1 MADNVVLS
9 YPLMARQR
17 EDKIAAN
24 LVAYAEDVNAE
35 LDHIVDV
42 YNQLIMQLN
51 GEWSEDT
58 GRIYELMNE
67 AITKANAAS
76 AAVAECVKKSG
87 DTLTGHLNTSLTP
100 VSDYNLVNKLYVDD
114 KVEEDVGLVEARV
127 TQLENFRDNLT
138 AEQVKLDN
146 TNFSATNVHDGFSEL
161 FISVSSGK
169 ATVAAA
175 ITGKGIETA
184 ADASF
189 KTMADN
195 INAILTFSEGTSGGT
210 ATNADILYGKT
221 AFARGQLLVGSLDL
235 SGYVDA
241 SDATATPYD
250 ILTGKT
256 AYIGTGKIT
265 GLLSIS
271 GSGKPSYDAG
281 AVEKIY
287 GTATNYLRDEVKYG
301 SSKQNVKAV
310 LIGVD
315 SLTKEPVA
323 RIEIFTE
330 EVEGETL
337 WKLRTYVITYV
348 NNKIV
353 YANETVVD
361 DFGEVTGLND
371 AGISIYSGFQ
381 AACLSDF
388 ADDDALYLYFIVNV
402 DTQES
407 GSSTIVQSKIVGV
420 KLAKLDLEFA
430 DDGATYYYYDLA
442 TPNEVFESEPF
453 RVLGKYGSNQE
464 YKALTYTVMG
474 VSNTGTKI
482 FAYDDYQRG
491 ALASIETN
499 STGTKSII
507 ITGTKTGV
515 YQRDTNRGA
524 YNFKYVR
531 FLAGDNI
538 IQVQRSITAN
548 ISGTPDARSFVLN
561 NSKTQVGNDQ
571 LTGYITNSAGTYAI
585 GGTSTGSYGMYEI
598 TTNEQEKTMIRGNL
612 VAWLSILPSADTRS
626 IMLFGDNILLYNAIE
641 DNDTPFV
648 HMYAYKVNWGNATEP
663 LTLLKDYTEQAFE
676 MTNMSSLSQDG
687 SFLNLAY
694 PSSGIDY
701 QFRAI
706 PNYSELIALKYDGE
720 IFYKTGYDGSLSV
733 GGDS

>member
-9 YPLMARQR
+9 YPSMARQR

-330 EVEGETL
+330 KGSGEIL

-348 NNKIV
+348 DNKIV

-361 DFGEVTGLND
+361 NFGVVTGLN
-371 AGISIYSGFQ
+371 GNTNYSTAHF

-388 ADDDALYLYFIVNV
+388 SNDDELYLYMIVNENV
-402 DTQES
+402 SS
-407 GSSTIVQSKIVGV
+407 GSSSTIQSKFVGV
-420 KLAKLDLEFA
+420 KLAKLDSEFA

-442 TPNEVFESEPF
+442 TPNEVFESEHF
-453 RVLGKYGSNQE
+453 RVLGEYGLHDENRE
-464 YKALTYTVMG
+464 LYNAVMG
-474 VSNTGTKI
+474 VSNLGNKL
-482 FAYDDYQRG
+482 FALDEYGRG
-491 ALASIETN
+491 ALASIEIGAG
-499 STGTKSII
+499 GTKSII
-507 ITGTKTGV
+507 VTYKKTGSYYKQDNTSGV
-515 YQRDTNRGA
+515 
-524 YNFKYVR
+524 YNFNYVR

-538 IQVQRSITAN
+538 IQVQRAINKGN
-548 ISGTPDARSFVLN
+548 IYSFILN
-561 NSKTQVGNDQ
+561 SSKTQVGGEQ
-571 LTGYITNSAGTYAI
+571 LAGYLTNSAGTYAI
-585 GGTSTGSYGMYEI
+585 SDNSMYEI
-598 TTNEQEKTMIRGNL
+598 TTNEQEKTITLGTQ
-612 VAWLSILPSADTRS
+612 VATLGILPVGNKN
-626 IMLFGDNILLYNAIE
+626 IMLFGDNILLCNVIADAE
-641 DNDTPFV
+641 EPFI
-648 HMYAYKVNWGNATEP
+648 HMYAYRVNWGNATEP
-663 LTLLKDYTEQAFE
+663 LTLLKDYTEQAFQ
-676 MTNMSSLSQDG
+676 MTYNNNSLSQDG
-687 SFLNLAY
+687 SFLNIGY

-701 QFRAI
+701 QFRAM

>member
-9 YPLMARQR
+9 YPSMARQR

-42 YNQLIMQLN
+42 YNQLVMQLN

-67 AITKANAAS
+67 AITKANAAI
-76 AAVAECVKKSG
+76 AAVADCVKKSG

-235 SGYVDA
+235 AGYVDA

-361 DFGEVTGLND
+361 DFGVVTGLN
-371 AGISIYSGFQ
+371 GNTNYSSAHF

-388 ADDDALYLYFIVNV
+388 SNDNELYLYMLVNENV
-402 DTQES
+402 AS
-407 GSSTIVQSKIVGV
+407 GSSSTTQSKFVGV

-442 TPNEVFESEPF
+442 TPNEVIESEHF
-453 RVLGKYGSNQE
+453 RVLGESGLHDATRELYN
-464 YKALTYTVMG
+464 AVMG
-474 VSNTGTKI
+474 VSNLGNKL
-482 FAYDDYQRG
+482 FAYDEYGCG
-491 ALASIETN
+491 ALASIEIGAG
-499 STGTKSII
+499 GTKSII
-507 ITGTKTGV
+507 VTHKKTGSYYKQDNTSGV
-515 YQRDTNRGA
+515 
-524 YNFKYVR
+524 YNFNYVR

-538 IQVQRSITAN
+538 IQVQRAIN
-548 ISGTPDARSFVLN
+548 KRDIHNFILN
-561 NSKTQVGNDQ
+561 SSKTQVGGEQ
-571 LTGYITNSAGTYAI
+571 LAGYLTNSAGTYAI
-585 GGTSTGSYGMYEI
+585 SDSSMYEI
-598 TTNEQEKTMIRGNL
+598 TTNEQEKTITLGAQ
-612 VAWLSILPSADTRS
+612 VATLGILPVGSRN
-626 IMLFGDNILLYNAIE
+626 IMLFGDNILLCNVITDGDE
-641 DNDTPFV
+641 PFI
-648 HMYAYKVNWGNATEP
+648 HMYAYRVNWGNATEP
-663 LTLLKDYTEQAFE
+663 LTLLKDYTEQAFQ
-676 MTNMSSLSQDG
+676 MTYNNNSLSQDG

-701 QFRAI
+701 QFRAM

>member
-42 YNQLIMQLN
+42 YNQLVMQLN

-114 KVEEDVGLVEARV
+114 KVEEDVGLVESRV

-146 TNFSATNVHDGFSEL
+146 TNFSATNVHAGFSEL

-301 SSKQNVKAV
+301 SSKYNVKAV

-330 EVEGETL
+330 EGEGEGEIL

-348 NNKIV
+348 DNKIV

-361 DFGEVTGLND
+361 NFGVVTGLN
-371 AGISIYSGFQ
+371 GNTNYYIVHF

-388 ADDDALYLYFIVNV
+388 SNDDELYLYMIVNEDV
-402 DTQES
+402 PS
-407 GSSTIVQSKIVGV
+407 GSSSSIQSKFVGV
-420 KLAKLDLEFA
+420 KLAKLDSEFA

-442 TPNEVFESEPF
+442 TPNEVFESEHF
-453 RVLGKYGSNQE
+453 RVPRTHGPYDEGDELYN
-464 YKALTYTVMG
+464 AVMG
-474 VSNTGTKI
+474 VSNLGNKL
-482 FAYDDYQRG
+482 FAYDEFGCG

-499 STGTKSII
+499 ATGTKSII
-507 ITGTKTGV
+507 VTYKKIGSYYKQDNTTGGV
-515 YQRDTNRGA
+515 Y
-524 YNFKYVR
+524 NFNYVR

-538 IQVQRSITAN
+538 IQVQRSIN
-548 ISGTPDARSFVLN
+548 KGDMRSFIVN
-561 NSKTQVGNDQ
+561 SSKTQVGGDQ
-571 LTGYITNSAGTYAI
+571 LYGYLTNSAGTYAI
-585 GGTSTGSYGMYEI
+585 SDSEMYEI
-598 TTNEQEKTMIRGNL
+598 TTNEQEKTITLGAK
-612 VAWLSILPSADTRS
+612 VATLGLLPVGDKN
-626 IMLFGDNILLYNAIE
+626 IMLFGDNVLLCNVITNAE
-641 DNDTPFV
+641 EPFI
-648 HMYAYKVNWGNATEP
+648 HMYAYRVNWGNATEP
-663 LTLLKDYTEQAFE
+663 LTLLKDYTEQAVQ
-676 MTNMSSLSQDG
+676 MQYYNNSLSQDG
-687 SFLNLAY
+687 SFLNFAY
-694 PSSGIDY
+694 PTSGIDY
-701 QFRAI
+701 QFRAM

>member
-9 YPLMARQR
+9 YPSMARQR

-42 YNQLIMQLN
+42 YNQLVMQLN

-330 EVEGETL
+330 KGSGEIL

-348 NNKIV
+348 DNKIV

-361 DFGEVTGLND
+361 DFGVVTGLNGNNYYNF
-371 AGISIYSGFQ
+371 AHF

-388 ADDDALYLYFIVNV
+388 SNDDELYLYMIVNENV
-402 DTQES
+402 SS
-407 GSSTIVQSKIVGV
+407 GSSSTTQSKFVGV
-420 KLAKLDLEFA
+420 KLAKLDSEFA

-442 TPNEVFESEPF
+442 TPNEVFESEHF
-453 RVLGKYGSNQE
+453 RVLGEYGLHDAVRELHN
-464 YKALTYTVMG
+464 AVMG
-474 VSNTGTKI
+474 VSNLGNKL
-482 FAYDDYQRG
+482 FALDEYGRG
-491 ALASIETN
+491 ALASIEVGAG
-499 STGTKSII
+499 GTKSII
-507 ITGTKTGV
+507 VTYKKTGSYYIEDNTSGV
-515 YQRDTNRGA
+515 
-524 YNFKYVR
+524 YNFNYVR

-538 IQVQRSITAN
+538 IQVQRAINKGN
-548 ISGTPDARSFVLN
+548 IYNFILN
-561 NSKTQVGNDQ
+561 SSKTQVGGEQ
-571 LTGYITNSAGTYAI
+571 LAGYLTNSAGTYAI
-585 GGTSTGSYGMYEI
+585 SDSSMYEI
-598 TTNEQEKTMIRGNL
+598 TTNEQEKTITLGAQ
-612 VAWLSILPSADTRS
+612 VATLGILPVGSRN
-626 IMLFGDNILLYNAIE
+626 IMLFGDNILLCNVITDGDE
-641 DNDTPFV
+641 PFI
-648 HMYAYKVNWGNATEP
+648 HMYAYRVNWGNATEP
-663 LTLLKDYTEQAFE
+663 LTLLKDYTEQAFQ
-676 MTNMSSLSQDG
+676 MTYNNNSLSQDG
-687 SFLNLAY
+687 SFLNIGY

-701 QFRAI
+701 QFRAM

>member
-9 YPLMARQR
+9 YPSMARQR

-42 YNQLIMQLN
+42 YNQLVMQLN

-361 DFGEVTGLND
+361 DFGEVTGLN
-371 AGISIYSGFQ
+371 GNTNYFSTHF

-388 ADDDALYLYFIVNV
+388 SNDDELYLYMIVNENV
-402 DTQES
+402 PS
-407 GSSTIVQSKIVGV
+407 GSSSRIQSKFVGV

-442 TPNEVFESEPF
+442 TPNEVFESEHF
-453 RVLGKYGSNQE
+453 RVPGEYGLHDEDKELYN
-464 YKALTYTVMG
+464 AVMG
-474 VSNTGTKI
+474 VSNLGNKL
-482 FAYDDYQRG
+482 FALDEYGRG
-491 ALASIETN
+491 ALASIEIGAG
-499 STGTKSII
+499 GTKSII
-507 ITGTKTGV
+507 VTHKKTGSYYKQDNTSGV
-515 YQRDTNRGA
+515 
-524 YNFKYVR
+524 YNFNYVR

-538 IQVQRSITAN
+538 IQVQRSIN
-548 ISGTPDARSFVLN
+548 KGDIHSFILN
-561 NSKTQVGNDQ
+561 SSKTQVGGEQ
-571 LTGYITNSAGTYAI
+571 LAGYLTNSAGTYAI
-585 GGTSTGSYGMYEI
+585 SDSSMYEI
-598 TTNEQEKTMIRGNL
+598 TTNEQEKTITLGTQ
-612 VAWLSILPSADTRS
+612 VATLGILPVGNRN
-626 IMLFGDNILLYNAIE
+626 IMLFGDNILLCNVIADADE
-641 DNDTPFV
+641 PFI
-648 HMYAYKVNWGNATEP
+648 HMYAYRVNWGNATEP
-663 LTLLKDYTEQAFE
+663 LTLLKDYTEQAFQ
-676 MTNMSSLSQDG
+676 MTYNNNSLSQDG
-687 SFLNLAY
+687 SFLNIGY

-701 QFRAI
+701 QFRAM

>member
-9 YPLMARQR
+9 YPSMARQR

-42 YNQLIMQLN
+42 YNQLVMQLN

-330 EVEGETL
+330 KGSGEIL

-348 NNKIV
+348 DNKIV

-361 DFGEVTGLND
+361 DFGVVTGLNGNNNYNF
-371 AGISIYSGFQ
+371 AHF

-388 ADDDALYLYFIVNV
+388 SNDDELYLYMIVNENV
-402 DTQES
+402 SS
-407 GSSTIVQSKIVGV
+407 GSSSTTQSKFVGV
-420 KLAKLDLEFA
+420 KLAKLDSEFA

-442 TPNEVFESEPF
+442 TPNEVFESEHF
-453 RVLGKYGSNQE
+453 RVLGEYGLHDAVRELHN
-464 YKALTYTVMG
+464 AVMG
-474 VSNTGTKI
+474 VSNLGNKL
-482 FAYDDYQRG
+482 FALDEYGRG
-491 ALASIETN
+491 ALASIEVGAG
-499 STGTKSII
+499 GTKSII
-507 ITGTKTGV
+507 VTYKKTGSYYIEDNTSGV
-515 YQRDTNRGA
+515 
-524 YNFKYVR
+524 YNFNYVR

-538 IQVQRSITAN
+538 IQVQRAINKGN
-548 ISGTPDARSFVLN
+548 IYNFILN
-561 NSKTQVGNDQ
+561 SSKTQVGGEQ
-571 LTGYITNSAGTYAI
+571 LAGYLTNSAGTYAI
-585 GGTSTGSYGMYEI
+585 SDSSMYEI
-598 TTNEQEKTMIRGNL
+598 TTNEQEKTITLGAQ
-612 VAWLSILPSADTRS
+612 VATLGILPVGSRN
-626 IMLFGDNILLYNAIE
+626 IMLFGDNILLCNVITDGDE
-641 DNDTPFV
+641 PFI
-648 HMYAYKVNWGNATEP
+648 HMYAYRVNWGNATEP
-663 LTLLKDYTEQAFE
+663 LTLLKDYTEQAFQ
-676 MTNMSSLSQDG
+676 MTYNNNSLSQDG
-687 SFLNLAY
+687 SFLNIGY

-701 QFRAI
+701 QFRAM

>member
-9 YPLMARQR
+9 YPSMARQR

-42 YNQLIMQLN
+42 YNQLVMQLN

-330 EVEGETL
+330 EAEGETL

-348 NNKIV
+348 DNKIV

-361 DFGEVTGLND
+361 DFGVVTGLNGNNNYNS
-371 AGISIYSGFQ
+371 ANF

-388 ADDDALYLYFIVNV
+388 SNDDELYLYMIVNENV
-402 DTQES
+402 SS
-407 GSSTIVQSKIVGV
+407 GSSSRIQSKFVGV

-442 TPNEVFESEPF
+442 TPNEVFESEHF
-453 RVLGKYGSNQE
+453 RVPGEHGLHDENKELYN
-464 YKALTYTVMG
+464 AVMG
-474 VSNTGTKI
+474 VSNLGNKL
-482 FAYDDYQRG
+482 FALDEYGRG
-491 ALASIETN
+491 ALASIEIGA
-499 STGTKSII
+499 TGTKSII
-507 ITGTKTGV
+507 VTHKKTGS
-515 YQRDTNRGA
+515 YYKQDNSSGI
-524 YNFKYVR
+524 YNFNYVR

-538 IQVQRSITAN
+538 IQVQRGIN
-548 ISGTPDARSFVLN
+548 KGDMRSFIVN
-561 NSKTQVGNDQ
+561 SSKTQVGEDQ
-571 LTGYITNSAGTYAI
+571 LPGYLTNSAGTYAI
-585 GGTSTGSYGMYEI
+585 GTGGVDYHMYEI
-598 TTNEQEKTMIRGNL
+598 TTNEQEKTMTLGNL
-612 VAWLSILPSADTRS
+612 VAMLSILPPGNKN
-626 IMLFGDNILLYNAIE
+626 IMLFGDNILLCNVIADADE
-641 DNDTPFV
+641 PFI
-648 HMYAYKVNWGNATEP
+648 HMYAYRVNWGNATEP
-663 LTLLKDYTEQAFE
+663 LTLLKDYTEQAFK
-676 MTNMSSLSQDG
+676 MTYNNNSLSQDG
-687 SFLNLAY
+687 SFLNIGY

-701 QFRAI
+701 QFRAM

>member
-1 MADNVVLS
+1 M
-9 YPLMARQR
+9 
-17 EDKIAAN
+17 
-24 LVAYAEDVNAE
+24 
-35 LDHIVDV
+35 
-42 YNQLIMQLN
+42 
-51 GEWSEDT
+51 
-58 GRIYELMNE
+58 
-67 AITKANAAS
+67 
-76 AAVAECVKKSG
+76 
-87 DTLTGHLNTSLTP
+87 
-100 VSDYNLVNKLYVDD
+100 
-114 KVEEDVGLVEARV
+114 
-127 TQLENFRDNLT
+127 
-138 AEQVKLDN
+138 DN

-330 EVEGETL
+330 IVDGETL

-348 NNKIV
+348 DNKIV

-361 DFGEVTGLND
+361 DFGVVTGLNGNNNYNF
-371 AGISIYSGFQ
+371 AHF

-388 ADDDALYLYFIVNV
+388 SNDDELYLYMIVNENV
-402 DTQES
+402 SS
-407 GSSTIVQSKIVGV
+407 GSSSTTQSKFVGV
-420 KLAKLDLEFA
+420 KLAKLDSEFA

-442 TPNEVFESEPF
+442 TPNEVFESEHF
-453 RVLGKYGSNQE
+453 RVLGEYGLHDAVRELHN
-464 YKALTYTVMG
+464 AVMG
-474 VSNTGTKI
+474 VSNLGNKL
-482 FAYDDYQRG
+482 FALDEYGRG
-491 ALASIETN
+491 ALASIEVGAG
-499 STGTKSII
+499 GTKSII
-507 ITGTKTGV
+507 VTYKKTGSYYIEDNTSGV
-515 YQRDTNRGA
+515 
-524 YNFKYVR
+524 YNFNYVR

-538 IQVQRSITAN
+538 IQVQRAINKGN
-548 ISGTPDARSFVLN
+548 IYNFILN
-561 NSKTQVGNDQ
+561 SSKTQVGGEQ
-571 LTGYITNSAGTYAI
+571 LAGYLTNSAGTYAI
-585 GGTSTGSYGMYEI
+585 SDSSMYEI
-598 TTNEQEKTMIRGNL
+598 TTNEQEKTITLGAQ
-612 VAWLSILPSADTRS
+612 VATLGILPVGSRN
-626 IMLFGDNILLYNAIE
+626 IMLFGDNILLCNVITDGDE
-641 DNDTPFV
+641 PFI
-648 HMYAYKVNWGNATEP
+648 HMYAYRVNWGNATEP
-663 LTLLKDYTEQAFE
+663 LTLLKDYTEQAFQ
-676 MTNMSSLSQDG
+676 MTYNNNSLSQDG
-687 SFLNLAY
+687 SFLNFAY
-694 PSSGIDY
+694 PTSGIDY
-701 QFRAI
+701 QFRAM

>member
-42 YNQLIMQLN
+42 YNQLVMQLN

-87 DTLTGHLNTSLTP
+87 DTLTGHLNTALTP

-146 TNFSATNVHDGFSEL
+146 TNFSSTNVHDGFSEL

-271 GSGKPSYDAG
+271 GSGKPSYDVG

-310 LIGVD
+310 LIGVN

-330 EVEGETL
+330 ERYIEEEGRGEII

-348 NNKIV
+348 DNKIV

-361 DFGEVTGLND
+361 DFGVVTGLNNNTHY
-371 AGISIYSGFQ
+371 SIAHL

-388 ADDDALYLYFIVNV
+388 SNDDELYLYMVVNEDV
-402 DTQES
+402 SS
-407 GSSTIVQSKIVGV
+407 GSYSTTQSKFVGV
-420 KLAKLDLEFA
+420 KLAKLDSEFA
-430 DDGATYYYYDLA
+430 DDGATYYYYDLDA
-442 TPNEVFESEPF
+442 SNEVFESEHF
-453 RVLGKYGSNQE
+453 RVPGEYGVHVEDRELYN
-464 YKALTYTVMG
+464 AVMG
-474 VSNTGTKI
+474 VSNLGNKL
-482 FAYDDYQRG
+482 FAYDEYGRG
-491 ALASIETN
+491 ALASIEIGAD
-499 STGTKSII
+499 STKNII
-507 ITGTKTGV
+507 VTYKKTGS
-515 YQRDTNRGA
+515 YYKQDNSSGI
-524 YNFKYVR
+524 YNFDYVR

-538 IQVQRSITAN
+538 IQVQRGIN
-548 ISGTPDARSFVLN
+548 KGDMRSFVLN
-561 NSKTQVGNDQ
+561 SSKTQVGGDQ
-571 LTGYITNSAGTYAI
+571 LPGYLTNSAGTYAI
-585 GGTSTGSYGMYEI
+585 GEGVGDYYMYEI
-598 TTNEQEKTMIRGNL
+598 TTNEQEKTMTLGSQ
-612 VAWLSILPSADTRS
+612 VAMLSILPPGYKN
-626 IMLFGDNILLYNAIE
+626 IMLFGDNILLCNVIADADE
-641 DNDTPFV
+641 PFI
-648 HMYAYKVNWGNATEP
+648 HMYAYRVNWGNATEP
-663 LTLLKDYTEQAFE
+663 LTLLKDYTEQAFK
-676 MTNMSSLSQDG
+676 MTSNNSLSQDG
-687 SFLNLAY
+687 SFLNFAY

-701 QFRAI
+701 QFRAM

>member
-9 YPLMARQR
+9 YPSMARQR

-35 LDHIVDV
+35 LNHIVDV
-42 YNQLIMQLN
+42 YNQLVMQLN

-146 TNFSATNVHDGFSEL
+146 TNFSSTNVHDGFSEL

-301 SSKQNVKAV
+301 SSKQNVKSV

-330 EVEGETL
+330 EGEGEVL

-348 NNKIV
+348 DNKIV

-361 DFGEVTGLND
+361 DFGVVTGLN
-371 AGISIYSGFQ
+371 GNTNYSSAHF

-388 ADDDALYLYFIVNV
+388 SNDDELYLYMLVNENV
-402 DTQES
+402 PS
-407 GSSTIVQSKIVGV
+407 GSSSTTQSKFVGV

-442 TPNEVFESEPF
+442 TSNEVFESEHF
-453 RVLGKYGSNQE
+453 RVLGKYGLHDENKE
-464 YKALTYTVMG
+464 LYNAVMG
-474 VSNTGTKI
+474 VSNLGNKL
-482 FAYDDYQRG
+482 FALDEYGRG
-491 ALASIETN
+491 ALASIEIEAG
-499 STGTKSII
+499 GTKSII
-507 ITGTKTGV
+507 VTYKKTGSYYKQDNSSGV
-515 YQRDTNRGA
+515 
-524 YNFKYVR
+524 YNFNYVR

-538 IQVQRSITAN
+538 IQVQRAIN
-548 ISGTPDARSFVLN
+548 KGDIHSFILN
-561 NSKTQVGNDQ
+561 SSKTQVGGEQ
-571 LTGYITNSAGTYAI
+571 LAGYLTNSAGTYAI
-585 GGTSTGSYGMYEI
+585 SDSSMYEI
-598 TTNEQEKTMIRGNL
+598 TTNEQEKTITLGTQ
-612 VAWLSILPSADTRS
+612 VATLGILPVGNKN
-626 IMLFGDNILLYNAIE
+626 IMLFGDNILLCNVIADADE
-641 DNDTPFV
+641 PFI
-648 HMYAYKVNWGNATEP
+648 HMYAYRVNWGNATEP
-663 LTLLKDYTEQAFE
+663 LTLLKDYTEQAFQ
-676 MTNMSSLSQDG
+676 MTYNNNNSLSQDG
-687 SFLNLAY
+687 SFLNIGY

-701 QFRAI
+701 QFRAM

>member
-24 LVAYAEDVNAE
+24 LVAYAEDVNTE

-146 TNFSATNVHDGFSEL
+146 TNFSSTNVHDGFSEL

-271 GSGKPSYDAG
+271 GSGTPSYDVG

-301 SSKQNVKAV
+301 GSEQNVKAV
-310 LIGVD
+310 LIGVN

-323 RIEIFTE
+323 KIEIFTE

-348 NNKIV
+348 DNKIV

-361 DFGEVTGLND
+361 DFGVVTGLND

-388 ADDDALYLYFIVNV
+388 ADDDALYLYFIVNL
-402 DTQES
+402 DIKES
-407 GSSTIVQSKIVGV
+407 SSSTIVKSKIIGV

-442 TPNEVFESEPF
+442 TSNEVFESEPF
-453 RVLGKYGSNQE
+453 RVFGEYGIHDE

-482 FAYDDYQRG
+482 FAYDEYGRG

-507 ITGTKTGV
+507 ITGTVTGS
-515 YQRDTNRGA
+515 TNRTDHGHYA
-524 YNFKYVR
+524 TYNFNYVR

-538 IQVQRSITAN
+538 IQVQRSVNNNDIRN
-548 ISGTPDARSFVLN
+548 FVLN
-561 NSKTQVGNDQ
+561 SSKTQVGEAQ
-571 LTGYITNSAGTYAI
+571 LPGYLTNSAGTYAI
-585 GGTSTGSYGMYEI
+585 SESGMYEI
-598 TTNEQEKTMIRGNL
+598 VTNEQEKTMTLGSQ
-612 VAWLSILPSADTRS
+612 VATLGIIPTGTRS
-626 IMLFGDNILLYNAIE
+626 IMLFGDNILLCNVVADYDE
-641 DNDTPFV
+641 PFI
-648 HMYAYKVNWGNATEP
+648 HMYAYRVNWGNATEP
-663 LTLLKDYTEQAFE
+663 LTLLKDYTEQAFQ
-676 MTNMSSLSQDG
+676 MTYNNNSLSQDG
-687 SFLNLAY
+687 SFLNFAY

-701 QFRAI
+701 QFRAM

>member
-9 YPLMARQR
+9 YPSMARQR

-330 EVEGETL
+330 AGEGEIL

-348 NNKIV
+348 DNKIV

-361 DFGEVTGLND
+361 NFGVVTGLNGNNNYN
-371 AGISIYSGFQ
+371 AAHF

-388 ADDDALYLYFIVNV
+388 SNDDELYLYMLVNENV
-402 DTQES
+402 SS
-407 GSSTIVQSKIVGV
+407 GSSSTTQSKFVGV
-420 KLAKLDLEFA
+420 KLAKLDSEFA

-442 TPNEVFESEPF
+442 TPNEVFESEHF
-453 RVLGKYGSNQE
+453 RVPGEYGLHNE
-464 YKALTYTVMG
+464 NKELYNAVMG
-474 VSNTGTKI
+474 VSNLGNKL
-482 FAYDDYQRG
+482 FALDEYGRG
-491 ALASIETN
+491 ALASIEIGAG
-499 STGTKSII
+499 GTKSII
-507 ITGTKTGV
+507 VTYKKTGSYYKQDNTSGV
-515 YQRDTNRGA
+515 
-524 YNFKYVR
+524 YNFNYVR

-538 IQVQRSITAN
+538 IQVQRSINKGN
-548 ISGTPDARSFVLN
+548 IYSFILN
-561 NSKTQVGNDQ
+561 SSKTQVGGEQ
-571 LTGYITNSAGTYAI
+571 LAGYLTNSAGTYAI
-585 GGTSTGSYGMYEI
+585 SDSSMYEI
-598 TTNEQEKTMIRGNL
+598 TTNEQEKTITLGAQ
-612 VAWLSILPSADTRS
+612 VATLGILPAGNKN
-626 IMLFGDNILLYNAIE
+626 IMLFGDNILLCNVIADSDE
-641 DNDTPFV
+641 PFI
-648 HMYAYKVNWGNATEP
+648 HMYAYRVNWGNATEP
-663 LTLLKDYTEQAFE
+663 LTLLKDYTEQAFQ
-676 MTNMSSLSQDG
+676 MTYNNNSLSQDG
-687 SFLNLAY
+687 SFLNIGY
-694 PSSGIDY
+694 PTSGIDY
-701 QFRAI
+701 QFRAM

>member
-42 YNQLIMQLN
+42 YNQLVMQLN

-361 DFGEVTGLND
+361 DFGVVTGLNNNTHY
-371 AGISIYSGFQ
+371 YSAHL

-402 DTQES
+402 DTQGS

-453 RVLGKYGSNQE
+453 RVPGEYGIRDEDRELYN
-464 YKALTYTVMG
+464 AVMG
-474 VSNTGTKI
+474 VSNLGNKL
-482 FAYDDYQRG
+482 FALDEYGRG
-491 ALASIETN
+491 ALASIEIGAG
-499 STGTKSII
+499 GTKSII
-507 ITGTKTGV
+507 VTHKKTGSYYKQDNTSGV
-515 YQRDTNRGA
+515 
-524 YNFKYVR
+524 YNFNYVR

-538 IQVQRSITAN
+538 IQVQRAIN
-548 ISGTPDARSFVLN
+548 KGDIHNFILN
-561 NSKTQVGNDQ
+561 SSKTQVGGEQ
-571 LTGYITNSAGTYAI
+571 LSGYLTNSAGTYAI
-585 GGTSTGSYGMYEI
+585 SDSSMYEI
-598 TTNEQEKTMIRGNL
+598 TTNEQEKTITLGTQ
-612 VAWLSILPSADTRS
+612 VATLGILPAGNKN
-626 IMLFGDNILLYNAIE
+626 IMLFGDNVLLCNVIAYADE
-641 DNDTPFV
+641 PFI
-648 HMYAYKVNWGNATEP
+648 HMYAYRVNWGNATEP
-663 LTLLKDYTEQAFE
+663 LTLLKDYTEQAFQ
-676 MTNMSSLSQDG
+676 MTYNNNSLSQDG
-687 SFLNLAY
+687 SFLNIGY

-701 QFRAI
+701 QFRAM